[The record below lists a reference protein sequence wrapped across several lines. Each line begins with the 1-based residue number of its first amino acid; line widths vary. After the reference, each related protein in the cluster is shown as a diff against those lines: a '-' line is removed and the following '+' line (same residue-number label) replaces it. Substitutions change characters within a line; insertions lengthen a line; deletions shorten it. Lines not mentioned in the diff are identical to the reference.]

1 MKVRSIVVNNIANYR
16 NRRLNRFNKSL
27 SSKINVCTKKDSAIV
42 KNQVDACTK
51 NDSAIVKNQGDA
63 CTKKDSAIVKN
74 QVDASI
80 KKIVLKIK

>member
-1 MKVRSIVVNNIANYR
+1 MANYR

-42 KNQVDACTK
+42 KNQVDAC
-51 NDSAIVKNQGDA
+51 
-63 CTKKDSAIVKN
+63 
-74 QVDASI
+74 I

>member
-1 MKVRSIVVNNIANYR
+1 MKVRTIVVNNIAKIR
-16 NRRLNRFNKSL
+16 NRRLNKSS
-27 SSKINVCTKKDSAIV
+27 SSKINACTKKDSAIV

-74 QVDASI
+74 QVDACI